1 MKLSS
6 VTTFRNGA
14 FYLNNIGCA
23 LLEHGAFEAALE
35 TLQDA
40 VYIMKNGVCISSP
53 SVENLDLAARIQ
65 RADRHM
71 AFPQSCKGLLR
82 HGQIAPFAIL
92 SIEKYRGFRFEA
104 INFHADQF
112 IICPVR
118 MEDDSFRY
126 PEDDNDMECGIL
138 LLNLGLAYACLSKC
152 YSEGDRSHLQEVSC
166 RIFQMADAILYNS
179 QKNACENEKE
189 SEYWKLL
196 ACVNMACL
204 HGLMQVLID
213 SQGEDENMADDAIEA
228 VFGRLYHLQHTL
240 KNNDVYDFREPC
252 DPLSCHAAAA

>member
-6 VTTFRNGA
+6 IPTFRNGA
-14 FYLNNIGCA
+14 IYLNNIGCA

-40 VYIMKNGVCISSP
+40 VYIMKNGVCISSQ
-53 SVENLDLAARIQ
+53 SVDNLDLAAMIQ
-65 RADRHM
+65 RADQHM
-71 AFPQSCKGLLR
+71 AVPRPCKGLLR
-82 HGQIAPFAIL
+82 YGRIAPFAIL
-92 SIEKYRGFRFEA
+92 SIEQYRGFRFEA

-126 PEDDNDMECGIL
+126 ADDDDDMKCGIL

-152 YSEGDRSHLQEVSC
+152 HAEGDRSHLQDISC

-179 QKNACENEKE
+179 QKNTCDNEIE
-189 SEYWKLL
+189 SEYWERL
-196 ACVNMACL
+196 ACVSMACL

-213 SQGEDENMADDAIEA
+213 SQGEDENISDDAIEA

-240 KNNDVYDFREPC
+240 KSIEVYDFCEPC